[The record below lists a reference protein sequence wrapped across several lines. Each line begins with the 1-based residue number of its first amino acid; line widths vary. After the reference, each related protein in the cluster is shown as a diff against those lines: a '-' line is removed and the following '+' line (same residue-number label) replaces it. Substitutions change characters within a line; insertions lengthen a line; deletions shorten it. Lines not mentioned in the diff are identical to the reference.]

1 MFKKEPVR
9 LVLLI
14 LALIATW
21 YVCRSVILPNVESR
35 IKHENKILAG
45 QQEPPYQYRVFKP
58 LVGRLLE
65 TMFFFLFRDENRA
78 HVMAYGFLSLLTF
91 LGIFM
96 FFHAYLAKE
105 FSASTALIGT
115 LLLMVVFP
123 LSVTGYYMEGDFI
136 NLLFYILGLL
146 LIRQGRDA
154 YLPLLIGVGTFNREQ
169 MVFLLVWYLAYL
181 AAQRR
186 LTWRHNLWALV
197 GGAAWLIVFLGVRMY
212 FGFKPSQYTVAL
224 HVAHNT
230 SLANLWTQILPL
242 WLSNVAGFVVM
253 SAMAFSKSNL
263 FYRLSFISLAA
274 YIVLFFFNGNMWEL
288 AKFLPAYLILIPM
301 SLQTLTGEFIPGN
314 SH

>member
-1 MFKKEPVR
+1 
-9 LVLLI
+9 
-14 LALIATW
+14 
-21 YVCRSVILPNVESR
+21 
-35 IKHENKILAG
+35 
-45 QQEPPYQYRVFKP
+45 
-58 LVGRLLE
+58 
-65 TMFFFLFRDENRA
+65 
-78 HVMAYGFLSLLTF
+78 
-91 LGIFM
+91 
-96 FFHAYLAKE
+96 
-105 FSASTALIGT
+105 
-115 LLLMVVFP
+115 
-123 LSVTGYYMEGDFI
+123 
-136 NLLFYILGLL
+136 
-146 LIRQGRDA
+146 
-154 YLPLLIGVGTFNREQ
+154 